1 MTTVGVPE
9 IIPVVVSSDNPV
21 GKLGEI
27 LYEVTLPVTVGVSGV
42 MAEFFVNVF
51 GEV

>member
-1 MTTVGVPE
+1 MPE
-9 IIPVVVSSDNPV
+9 IIPVVVFNESPV
-21 GKLGEI
+21 GKLGDTE
-27 LYEVTLPVTVGVSGV
+27 YEVTLPVTVGESGV